1 VDTRKLASE
10 RPKTSGL
17 GAWWTWAIAIPAAG
31 MITFVLIGTMAGLVD
46 GRSILEKLV
55 RLFPLEEQAVGDDDL
70 PAMRPGR
77 HEVSIAF
84 EGRVGTRKQ
93 DRFVPL
99 ERVEILGIRASGD
112 DRSIEVGAGGRF
124 RFESAFP
131 DERASAP
138 ATRQL
143 VIRSP
148 GCSERRV
155 PVTRAWL
162 RPRQIVLD
170 CP

>member
-1 VDTRKLASE
+1 
-10 RPKTSGL
+10 
-17 GAWWTWAIAIPAAG
+17 
-31 MITFVLIGTMAGLVD
+31 MADLVD
-46 GRSILEKLV
+46 GRWILEKLV
-55 RLFPLEEQAVGDDDL
+55 RLFPLQEQAVGVDDL
-70 PAMRPGR
+70 PALRPAQR
-77 HEVSIAF
+77 EVSIIF
-84 EGRVGTRKQ
+84 EGRVGARTE

-112 DRSIEVGAGGRF
+112 GRAIEVGVGGHF
-124 RFESAFP
+124 RFESTFP
-131 DERASAP
+131 DDRASAP

-162 RPRQIVLD
+162 RPRLIVLD

>member
-1 VDTRKLASE
+1 VDTRKPASQ
-10 RPKTSGL
+10 RPTASGL
-17 GAWWTWAIAIPAAG
+17 GAWWTWAIAVPAAG
-31 MITFVLIGTMAGLVD
+31 IVTFALIGTMAGLVD
-46 GRSILEKLV
+46 GQWILEKLI
-55 RLFPLEEQAVGDDDL
+55 RLFPLEEQAVGVDDL
-70 PAMRPGR
+70 PALRPAQR
-77 HEVSIAF
+77 EVSIPF
-84 EGRVGTRKQ
+84 EGRVGTRSEN
-93 DRFVPL
+93 RFVPL
-99 ERVEILGIRASGD
+99 ERVEILGIRESGD
-112 DRSIEVGAGGRF
+112 GQPIEVGAGGHF

-131 DERASAP
+131 DEHATAP

>member
-1 VDTRKLASE
+1 MDTRKLASE

-17 GAWWTWAIAIPAAG
+17 SACWTWAIAIPAAG
-31 MITFVLIGTMAGLVD
+31 IITFALIGTMAGLVD
-46 GRSILEKLV
+46 GRSILEKMV
-55 RLFPLEEQAVGDDDL
+55 RLFPLQEQAVGVDDL
-70 PAMRPGR
+70 LALRPAQR
-77 HEVSIAF
+77 EVSIPF
-84 EGRVGTRKQ
+84 EGRVGTRTEN
-93 DRFVPL
+93 RFVPL

-112 DRSIEVGAGGRF
+112 GRAIEVGAGGHF

-131 DERASAP
+131 DEHASEP

-162 RPRQIVLD
+162 RRRQIVLD